1 MNQKKTTSQAISK
14 KEDIDVSRGPVSSSR
29 IFPGGGEMG
38 ERIRNFDWS
47 RTPIGPIAQWP
58 SSLVT
63 SVRIMLASRQ
73 PIWIGWGPEF
83 VYLYN
88 DAYKAIIGG
97 RHPSALGKPSREVW
111 PEIWDI
117 IGPMLRSAM
126 GGVEGTYV
134 EEQLLILQRH
144 GFSEETYYTYSYTPI
159 PNEEGTGGGGIICA
173 NTDDTQRVIGRR
185 RISLLQELSASAD
198 ARNVQEVC
206 DRVTAALATN
216 SKDLPFVLIY
226 LLDSSG
232 KNLLLSGT
240 AGIWRGHAA
249 APDSV
254 SVNDERI
261 WPLSQVLQS
270 NALRVVDLKP
280 FPDMPAGVWPRSP
293 DKAVVLPIVAGAEG
307 GRAGVVIAGL
317 NPFRKFNEQYQ
328 LFLSLVSIQI
338 AAAITNARAYEEERK
353 RAEALA
359 ELDRAKTT
367 FFSNV
372 SHELRTP
379 LTLMLGPIEDELREN
394 PETRPRLEL
403 AHRNALRLLR
413 LVNTLLDFSRIEA
426 GRVQMAYEPTD
437 LAAYTK
443 ELAEGFRPAMES
455 AGLKL
460 NVDCP
465 SLPEP
470 IYLDR
475 EVWEKVVLN
484 LLSNAFKF
492 TLKGSVT
499 VELRRRE
506 KRAELTVRDTGMGI
520 PAAELPRLFKRF
532 HRVRNPE
539 ARTHE
544 GTGIGLALVQELVR
558 LHGGDIRVDSTEG
571 KGTTFTVTVPAGTR
585 QLSED
590 YSVAKRS
597 QASTATGSASFVQ
610 EANRWLPGAPGPEN
624 ESNLEGEGGEREAG
638 STAKILLAEDNADMR
653 QYVRRLL
660 GKHYTVIAV
669 ADGLAA
675 LEAARAERPDLVLS
689 DIMMPRMDGF
699 ELLREL
705 RAHPDT
711 STIPVIFLSARAG
724 EEARIEGMSRQADD
738 YLAKPFSS
746 RELLTRVSTHLG
758 LARVRREAE
767 IASKESEE
775 KYRKSFEREKAARH
789 DAENAMRMKDH
800 FLATLSHELRT
811 PLNPVLLI
819 ASDAVV
825 NPDIPAEIRE
835 DFEVILKNVE
845 VEVQL
850 IDDLLDL
857 SRVTHGKLNLNMR
870 TVDAHIVLKD
880 ALQTVQSQI
889 ANKQI
894 QTTIDLKT
902 DQHLISADSVRLQ
915 QIFWNVLRNAVK
927 FTPERGSIRIETF
940 PVGEGS
946 GFGVTITDSG
956 IGMTPDE
963 LSNAFSAFAQG
974 DHIKNGAINY
984 GGLGLGLA
992 ISKRLVEIHS
1002 GNIKAMSEGRG
1013 QGASFTIE
1021 FPLAK

>member
-1 MNQKKTTSQAISK
+1 
-14 KEDIDVSRGPVSSSR
+14 
-29 IFPGGGEMG
+29 MG

-47 RTPIGPIAQWP
+47 KTPLGPIEKWP
-58 SSLVT
+58 HSLVT

-73 PIWIGWGPEF
+73 AIWIGWGPEF
-83 VYLYN
+83 IYLYN

-97 RHPSALGKPSREVW
+97 RHPSALGKPTREVW
-111 PEIWDI
+111 PEIWDV
-117 IGPMLRSAM
+117 IGPMLRTAM

-134 EEQLLILQRH
+134 EEQLLIMQRH

-185 RISLLQELSASAD
+185 RISLLQELAASAD
-198 ARNVQEVC
+198 ARNVQDVC
-206 DRVTAALATN
+206 DRITTALATN
-216 SKDLPFVLIY
+216 SRDLPFVLIY
-226 LLDSSG
+226 LFDSSG
-232 KNLLLSGT
+232 ETLVLSGT

-249 APDSV
+249 APASMSAKEDQL
-254 SVNDERI
+254 
-261 WPLSQVLQS
+261 WPLAQALQS
-270 NALRVVDLKP
+270 NSLQVVDLKR
-280 FPDMPAGVWPRSP
+280 FPDMPLGAWPQPP
-293 DKAVVLPIVAGAEG
+293 DKAVVLPIAAGPEG
-307 GRAGVVIAGL
+307 TSAGVMIAGL
-317 NPFRKFNEQYQ
+317 NPFRTFSEHYQ

-338 AAAITNARAYEEERK
+338 SAAITNARAYEEERK
-353 RAEALA
+353 RAEALT

-379 LTLMLGPIEDELREN
+379 LTLMLGPIEDELREH

-403 AHRNALRLLR
+403 AHRNTLRLLR

-426 GRVQMAYEPTD
+426 GRVQMVYEPTD
-437 LAAYTK
+437 LAAYTR
-443 ELAEGFRPAMES
+443 ELAEGFRPAMEN

-470 IYLDR
+470 IHLDR

-492 TLKGSVT
+492 TLKGTVT
-499 VELRRRE
+499 VELRGRE
-506 KRAELTVRDTGMGI
+506 TSAELTVRDTGMGI
-520 PAAELPRLFKRF
+520 PQAELPRLFKRF
-532 HRVRNPE
+532 HRVRNTA

-558 LHGGDIRVDSTEG
+558 LHGGEVRVASAEG
-571 KGTTFTVTVPAGTR
+571 KGTTFTVSIPAGTR
-585 QLSED
+585 HLPKD
-590 YSVAKRS
+590 YSVANRS
-597 QASTATGSASFVQ
+597 QVSTASGSASFIQ
-610 EANRWLPGAPGPEN
+610 EANRWLEDPARTGNVSALKQ
-624 ESNLEGEGGEREAG
+624 ESDQSESK

-653 QYVRRLL
+653 QYVTRLL
-660 GKHYTVIAV
+660 QKHYTVVAV
-669 ADGLAA
+669 ADGQAA
-675 LEAARAERPDLVLS
+675 LEAARAGRPDLVLS

-705 RAHPDT
+705 RAHTDT
-711 STIPVIFLSARAG
+711 STVPVIFLSARAG

-758 LARVRREAE
+758 LAKVRRESE
-767 IASKESEE
+767 IALRESEN
-775 KYRKSFEREKAARH
+775 KYRNSFEREKAARH
-789 DAENAMRMKDH
+789 DAEEAIRMKDH

-825 NPDIPAEIRE
+825 NPDVPPDIRA

-857 SRVTHGKLNLNMR
+857 SRITHGKLSLNLR
-870 TVDAHIVLKD
+870 TVDAHIVLRE

-889 ANKQI
+889 SNKRI

-902 DQHLISADSVRLQ
+902 DRHMISADSVRLQ

-927 FTPERGSIRIETF
+927 FTPENGTIRIETF
-940 PVGEGS
+940 LAGHE

-956 IGMTPDE
+956 IGMTQEE
-963 LSNAFSAFAQG
+963 LSNAFSAFSQG
-974 DHIKNGAINY
+974 EHTKNRSANY
-984 GGLGLGLA
+984 GGMGLGLA
-992 ISKRLVEIHS
+992 ISKRLVEVHS
-1002 GNIKAMSEGRG
+1002 GSIRAMSDGRG
-1013 QGASFTIE
+1013 HGASFTIE